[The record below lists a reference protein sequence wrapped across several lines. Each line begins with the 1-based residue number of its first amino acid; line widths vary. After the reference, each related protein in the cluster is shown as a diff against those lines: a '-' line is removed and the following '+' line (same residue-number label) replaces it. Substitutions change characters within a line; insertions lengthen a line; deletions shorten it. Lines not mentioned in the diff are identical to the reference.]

1 MRKMF
6 INGAWS
12 ESPQSSPV
20 IRSFNGET
28 VDHIPDA
35 TDEQVEQTLEAAQKA
50 SKTLA
55 QIPAHE
61 RARILNKAAAL
72 IDEHVDELANL
83 VSLEVGKPISEAKG
97 EAGRVWVNC

>member
-35 TDEQVEQTLEAAQKA
+35 TDQQVEQTLKHHKGVKNIGPNA
-50 SKTLA
+50 S
-55 QIPAHE
+55 HE
-61 RARILNKAAAL
+61 RASILNKPRL
-72 IDEHVDELANL
+72 
-83 VSLEVGKPISEAKG
+83 
-97 EAGRVWVNC
+97 

>member
-6 INGAWS
+6 INGTWS

-35 TDEQVEQTLEAAQKA
+35 TDEQVEQ
-50 SKTLA
+50 
-55 QIPAHE
+55 
-61 RARILNKAAAL
+61 AL
-72 IDEHVDELANL
+72 
-83 VSLEVGKPISEAKG
+83 
-97 EAGRVWVNC
+97 

>member
-12 ESPQSSPV
+12 ESPKSSPV

-35 TDEQVEQTLEAAQKA
+35 TDEQVEQTLEAAKNV
-50 SKTLA
+50 SKILVQYQPTS
-55 QIPAHE
+55 E
-61 RARILNKAAAL
+61 RESSTRLQ
-72 IDEHVDELANL
+72 
-83 VSLEVGKPISEAKG
+83 S
-97 EAGRVWVNC
+97 

>member
-35 TDEQVEQTLEAAQKA
+35 TDEPSGPGA
-50 SKTLA
+50 SAPDSADAPASPDASLA
-55 QIPAHE
+55 DATDAPT
-61 RARILNKAAAL
+61 
-72 IDEHVDELANL
+72 
-83 VSLEVGKPISEAKG
+83 GGEAKG
-97 EAGRVWVNC
+97 TDAASWDALP